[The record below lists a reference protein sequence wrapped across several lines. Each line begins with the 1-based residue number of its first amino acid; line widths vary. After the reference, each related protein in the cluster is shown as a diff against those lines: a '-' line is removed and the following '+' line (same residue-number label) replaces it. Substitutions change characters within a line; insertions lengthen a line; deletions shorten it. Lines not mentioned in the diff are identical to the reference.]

1 MVAQVRVE
9 EHPLRVVAEAFLLGA
24 WFAIQT
30 SESPRTRTA
39 RAIEHFAHRL
49 LFAGA
54 VPRHLRVRAHMGKAG
69 RMHLHVV

>member
-1 MVAQVRVE
+1 MRVE
-9 EHPLRVVAEAFLLGA
+9 EHPLRVLAEAFLLGA

-30 SESPRTRTA
+30 SEAPRTRTA

-54 VPRHLRVRAHMGKAG
+54 LPRRLRVRAHMGKAG
-69 RMHLHVV
+69 AMHLHVA

>member
-1 MVAQVRVE
+1 MRVE
-9 EHPLRVVAEAFLLGA
+9 EHPWRVVAEAFLLGA

-30 SESPRTRTA
+30 SEAPRTRTA

-54 VPRHLRVRAHMGKAG
+54 MPRRMRVRAHMGKAG
-69 RMHLHVV
+69 GMHLHVA